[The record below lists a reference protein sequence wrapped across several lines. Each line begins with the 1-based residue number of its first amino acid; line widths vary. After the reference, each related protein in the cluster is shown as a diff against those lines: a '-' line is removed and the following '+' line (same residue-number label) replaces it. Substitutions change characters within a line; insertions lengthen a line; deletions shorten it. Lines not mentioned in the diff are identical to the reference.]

1 MNSDFTALSKIH
13 EEFTRNNYFT
23 VFSLM
28 TPKLDWLWIDINN
41 RNYDEKVKEAK
52 KKEFFNLV
60 VKDNESTLGY
70 INLEDLND
78 DINKKLEKVNEHII
92 PSSMPLYDLTAKM
105 IKDAKNLERE
115 RSPLYFV
122 TSPGADSRDPIGLV
136 TLWDLNRAP
145 SYIFSYSILVYLEQ
159 TLLFKIK
166 DSHKSWENHDSVINK
181 IKATYPKLRYIEDLD
196 KFIRGPQYKHKA
208 LSKLGLPELLA
219 FYMNDPH
226 IVDMKE
232 KIIDDLVNHF
242 KSSEGIRNRIG
253 HPINL
258 LVRDD
263 DDNFLKD
270 LSILNRIWDVGR
282 EAFIKFLDPKV
293 RHSSPYIEE

>member
-1 MNSDFTALSKIH
+1 MDPDFTTLSKIH

-28 TPKLDWLWIDINN
+28 TPNLDWLWIDINN
-41 RNYDEKVKEAK
+41 RKYDEKVEEAK
-52 KKEFFNLV
+52 KKDVFNLV
-60 VKDNESTLGY
+60 VKDNGTTLGY

-78 DINKKLEKVNEHII
+78 DINKKLEKVNKHII

-105 IKDAKNLERE
+105 IKDAKNIERE

-136 TLWDLNRAP
+136 TFWDLNRAP

-159 TLLFKIK
+159 TLLFKIR
-166 DSHKSWENHDSVINK
+166 DSHKSWENHDSVLSKVRSIN
-181 IKATYPKLRYIEDLD
+181 PNLRYIEALE
-196 KFIRGPQYKHKA
+196 KFIRGPQYEYKA

-232 KIIDDLVNHF
+232 KITDDLVNYF
-242 KSSEGIRNRIG
+242 KSSDGVRNRIG

-270 LSILNRIWDVGR
+270 LSILNSIWDVGR
-282 EAFIKFLDPKV
+282 EAFIKFLDSKV
-293 RHSSPYIEE
+293 RHSSPYIE

>member
-1 MNSDFTALSKIH
+1 MEPDFTALSKIH

-28 TPKLDWLWIDINN
+28 TPNLDWIWIDINY
-41 RNYDEKVKEAK
+41 RNYDKQVKEAMK
-52 KKEFFNLV
+52 KDVFNLV
-60 VKDNESTLGY
+60 VMDNGSTLGY
-70 INLEDLND
+70 INVEDLND

-92 PSSMPLYDLTAKM
+92 PSSMPLYELVAKM
-105 IKDAKNLERE
+105 IKDAKNIERK

-122 TSPGADSRDPIGLV
+122 KSPKTDSRDPIGLV
-136 TLWDLNRAP
+136 TFWDLNRAP

-159 TLLFKIK
+159 TILFKIR
-166 DSHKSWENHDSVINK
+166 DSHKSWEDHNSVLNK
-181 IKATYPKLRYIEDLD
+181 IISAHPNLRHINDL
-196 KFIRGPQYKHKA
+196 KEFLRGPKYAHEA
-208 LSKLGLPELLA
+208 LSKLGLPEELA

-232 KIIDDLVNHF
+232 RVTDDLVNYF
-242 KSSEGIRNRIG
+242 NNSDGVRNRIG

-258 LVRDD
+258 LVRDQD
-263 DDNFLKD
+263 DYFIKD
-270 LSILNRIWDVGR
+270 LSILNSIWDVGK

-293 RHSSPYIEE
+293 RRSSPYIEE